1 MLDWCLWKAAEHG
14 STLQKSLP
22 SMGSALQGTTSRP
35 TKNPAE
41 AGFFA

>member
-1 MLDWCLWKAAEHG
+1 MLDRFPEAPAEHG